1 MNEFILLLLCCLD
14 VVVVMVKNCAVA
26 IWNKDY
32 WDEESASFLKKW
44 RTNRTTARLA
54 FTNKWVYGLLR
65 RQQAKRVSL
74 PADTPHA
81 IVKAATA
88 AASASKQAN
97 NTSQATTSTTT
108 QATSS
113 STTTTSTTT
122 SSTTTTSTTTSSTIT
137 PKMLNVNV
145 TTTIPPAV
153 ATAASMMVVMKKEE
167 EGSILSVPTKFIP
180 ASSSL
185 SETEGLDNID
195 VDVNVDADVSV
206 DYQSHPGPDSAS
218 LRGRPVCDEFEEAVI
233 AECESS
239 LENNSGCVKR
249 KRASS
254 GNDYSYAQVKVSEV
268 DE

>member
-1 MNEFILLLLCCLD
+1 MNEFILLLLCCLV

-113 STTTTSTTT
+113 SSTTSSST
-122 SSTTTTSTTTSSTIT
+122 SSTTT

-167 EGSILSVPTKFIP
+167 EESILSVPTKFIP

-195 VDVNVDADVSV
+195 VNVNVDADVGV

-239 LENNSGCVKR
+239 LENNSGCFKR

-254 GNDYSYAQVKVSEV
+254 GNDYSYAQVKVSE
-268 DE
+268 

>member
-1 MNEFILLLLCCLD
+1 
-14 VVVVMVKNCAVA
+14 MVLKNCAVA

-44 RTNRTTARLA
+44 RMNRTTARLA

-88 AASASKQAN
+88 VASASKQAN
-97 NTSQATTSTTT
+97 NTATT
-108 QATSS
+108 
-113 STTTTSTTT
+113 TTTTSLVT
-122 SSTTTTSTTTSSTIT
+122 SSSTSSTIT

-145 TTTIPPAV
+145 TTTIPPAI
-153 ATAASMMVVMKKEE
+153 AAAASMVMVVKKEE
-167 EGSILSVPTKFIP
+167 ESILSVPTKFIT

-185 SETEGLDNID
+185 LLLSETKGPDSID
-195 VDVNVDADVSV
+195 VDADVSV
-206 DYQSHPGPDSAS
+206 DATDVGVDHQSHPGPDSAS

-239 LENNSGCVKR
+239 LENNSSCFKR

-254 GNDYSYAQVKVSEV
+254 GNDYSYAQVKVSE
-268 DE
+268 

>member
-1 MNEFILLLLCCLD
+1 MNSFSYYCL

-32 WDEESASFLKKW
+32 WDEESASFVKKW
-44 RTNRTTARLA
+44 RMNRTTARLA

-97 NTSQATTSTTT
+97 NTSQATTSTTS

-113 STTTTSTTT
+113 S
-122 SSTTTTSTTTSSTIT
+122 TTSTTTSSTIT

-145 TTTIPPAV
+145 TTTIPPTV

-167 EGSILSVPTKFIP
+167 EESILSVPTKFIP

-195 VDVNVDADVSV
+195 VNVDADVGV

-239 LENNSGCVKR
+239 LENNSGCFKR

-254 GNDYSYAQVKVSEV
+254 GNDYSYAQVKVSE
-268 DE
+268 

>member
-1 MNEFILLLLCCLD
+1 MNEFILLLLCCL

-44 RTNRTTARLA
+44 RMNRTTARLA

-97 NTSQATTSTTT
+97 NTSQATTSTTS

-113 STTTTSTTT
+113 S
-122 SSTTTTSTTTSSTIT
+122 TTSTTTSSTIT

-145 TTTIPPAV
+145 TTTLPPTV
-153 ATAASMMVVMKKEE
+153 ATAASMVVVMKKEE
-167 EGSILSVPTKFIP
+167 EESILSVPTKFIP

-195 VDVNVDADVSV
+195 VNVDADVGV

-239 LENNSGCVKR
+239 LENNSGCFKR

-254 GNDYSYAQVKVSEV
+254 GNDYSYAQVKVSE
-268 DE
+268 

>member
-1 MNEFILLLLCCLD
+1 MNEFILLLLCFLV

-32 WDEESASFLKKW
+32 WDEESASFVKKW
-44 RTNRTTARLA
+44 RMNRTTARLA

-113 STTTTSTTT
+113 SSSTT
-122 SSTTTTSTTTSSTIT
+122 SSSTSSTIT

-145 TTTIPPAV
+145 TTTTPPTV
-153 ATAASMMVVMKKEE
+153 AGAASMVVVMKKEE
-167 EGSILSVPTKFIP
+167 EEESILSVPTKFIP
-180 ASSSL
+180 ASSSSL

-195 VDVNVDADVSV
+195 VDANVDADVGV

-239 LENNSGCVKR
+239 LENNSGCFKR

-254 GNDYSYAQVKVSEV
+254 GNDYSYAQVKVSEIV
-268 DE
+268 R

>member
-1 MNEFILLLLCCLD
+1 M
-14 VVVVMVKNCAVA
+14 VVKNCAVA

-44 RTNRTTARLA
+44 RMNRTTARLA

-88 AASASKQAN
+88 AALASKQAN
-97 NTSQATTSTTT
+97 NTNPTTSTSL
-108 QATSS
+108 ATSS
-113 STTTTSTTT
+113 S
-122 SSTTTTSTTTSSTIT
+122 TSSTIT
-137 PKMLNVNV
+137 PTMLNVNM

-153 ATAASMMVVMKKEE
+153 AAAASMALVVVKKEE
-167 EGSILSVPTKFIP
+167 ESIPLSVPTKFIT
-180 ASSSL
+180 ASSPF
-185 SETEGLDNID
+185 SETDCPDNID
-195 VDVNVDADVSV
+195 VDVSVDVDVGV
-206 DYQSHPGPDSAS
+206 DYQSHTGPDSAS

-239 LENNSGCVKR
+239 LENNSSCFKR

-254 GNDYSYAQVKVSEV
+254 GNDYSYAQVKVSE
-268 DE
+268 

>member
-1 MNEFILLLLCCLD
+1 MNEFILLLLCCLVV

-44 RTNRTTARLA
+44 RKNRTTARLA

-113 STTTTSTTT
+113 SSTT
-122 SSTTTTSTTTSSTIT
+122 SSSTSSTIT

-167 EGSILSVPTKFIP
+167 EESILSVPTKFIP

-185 SETEGLDNID
+185 SETEGLDNI
-195 VDVNVDADVSV
+195 DVNVDADVSV

-239 LENNSGCVKR
+239 LENNSGCFKR

-254 GNDYSYAQVKVSEV
+254 GNDYSYAQVKVSE
-268 DE
+268 

>member
-1 MNEFILLLLCCLD
+1 MNSFSYYCL

-44 RTNRTTARLA
+44 RMNRTTARLA

-97 NTSQATTSTTT
+97 NTSQATTSTTS

-113 STTTTSTTT
+113 S
-122 SSTTTTSTTTSSTIT
+122 TTSTTTSSTIT

-145 TTTIPPAV
+145 TTTLPPTV
-153 ATAASMMVVMKKEE
+153 ATAASMVVVMKKEE
-167 EGSILSVPTKFIP
+167 EEEESILSVPTKFIP

-195 VDVNVDADVSV
+195 VDANVDANVDADVGV

-239 LENNSGCVKR
+239 LENNSGCFKR

-254 GNDYSYAQVKVSEV
+254 GNDYSYAQVKVSE
-268 DE
+268 

>member
-1 MNEFILLLLCCLD
+1 MNEFILLLLCCLV

-44 RTNRTTARLA
+44 RMNRTTARLA

-97 NTSQATTSTTT
+97 NTNTT
-108 QATSS
+108 S
-113 STTTTSTTT
+113 STTSQTT
-122 SSTTTTSTTTSSTIT
+122 SSTTTTSTITSSTIT
-137 PKMLNVNV
+137 SKILNVNA
-145 TTTIPPAV
+145 TTTIPPTV
-153 ATAASMMVVMKKEE
+153 ATAASMVVVMKKEE
-167 EGSILSVPTKFIP
+167 EESILSVPTKFITT
-180 ASSSL
+180 SSSSSS

-195 VDVNVDADVSV
+195 VDVNVDADVGV

-239 LENNSGCVKR
+239 LENNSSFFKR

-254 GNDYSYAQVKVSEV
+254 GNDYSYAQVKVSE
-268 DE
+268 

>member
-1 MNEFILLLLCCLD
+1 MNEFILLLLCCLV

-97 NTSQATTSTTT
+97 NTSQAATSTTS

-113 STTTTSTTT
+113 STT
-122 SSTTTTSTTTSSTIT
+122 SSTTSTTTSSTIT

-145 TTTIPPAV
+145 TTTIPPTV
-153 ATAASMMVVMKKEE
+153 ATDASMVVVMKKEE
-167 EGSILSVPTKFIP
+167 EEESILSVPTKFIP

-195 VDVNVDADVSV
+195 VDASVDADVGV

-239 LENNSGCVKR
+239 LENNSGCFKR

-254 GNDYSYAQVKVSEV
+254 GNDYSYAQVKVSE
-268 DE
+268 

>member
-1 MNEFILLLLCCLD
+1 
-14 VVVVMVKNCAVA
+14 MVKNCAVA

-113 STTTTSTTT
+113 SSTT
-122 SSTTTTSTTTSSTIT
+122 SSSTSSTIT

-167 EGSILSVPTKFIP
+167 EESILSVPTKFIP

-185 SETEGLDNID
+185 SETEGLDN
-195 VDVNVDADVSV
+195 VDVNVDADVGV

-239 LENNSGCVKR
+239 LENNSGCFKR

-254 GNDYSYAQVKVSEV
+254 GNDYSYAQVKVSE
-268 DE
+268 

>member
-1 MNEFILLLLCCLD
+1 MNEFILLLLCCLV

-44 RTNRTTARLA
+44 RMNRTTARLA

-113 STTTTSTTT
+113 SSTT
-122 SSTTTTSTTTSSTIT
+122 SSSTSSTIT

-167 EGSILSVPTKFIP
+167 EESILSVPTKFIP

-195 VDVNVDADVSV
+195 VNVDADVGV

-239 LENNSGCVKR
+239 LENNSGCFKR

-254 GNDYSYAQVKVSEV
+254 GNDYSYAQVKVSE
-268 DE
+268 

>member
-1 MNEFILLLLCCLD
+1 MNSFSYYCL
-14 VVVVMVKNCAVA
+14 VLVVMVKNCAVA

-113 STTTTSTTT
+113 SSTT
-122 SSTTTTSTTTSSTIT
+122 SSSTSSTIT

-167 EGSILSVPTKFIP
+167 EESILSVPTKFIP

-185 SETEGLDNID
+185 SETEGLDN
-195 VDVNVDADVSV
+195 VDVNVDADVGV

-239 LENNSGCVKR
+239 LENNSGCFKR

-254 GNDYSYAQVKVSEV
+254 GNDYSYAQVKVSE
-268 DE
+268 